1 MVLFTEDEVTEEEA
15 FAAMVAQ
22 KEDNPSMTIEKPFG
36 KAGFGKGKYEK
47 SPYYLKPIPQVESP
61 ILQTVMPYEIG
72 VNNSDILKILEQ
84 AVADSVFPGGV
95 LLVAKQGK
103 VFIHTGKN
111 YMCFD

>member
-47 SPYYLKPIPQVESP
+47 SPYYLKQ
-61 ILQTVMPYEIG
+61 LQTNRINKKLKLIKYKLEDIKG
-72 VNNSDILKILEQ
+72 TIDILLKKL
-84 AVADSVFPGGV
+84 SW
-95 LLVAKQGK
+95 LKL
-103 VFIHTGKN
+103 
-111 YMCFD
+111 